1 MDEKPAVQPL
11 RIMIRKLKALLV
23 KSSVANDWVKSNSVT
38 TKARTKPERASE
50 SFREL
55 LAATAGSDCWVPLLG
70 AKFC

>member
-1 MDEKPAVQPL
+1 MKKPAVQPL
-11 RIMIRKLKALLV
+11 RITIKKLKALLV

-55 LAATAGSDCWVPLLG
+55 LGVTAGSDCWVPLLG
-70 AKFC
+70 AKSC